1 MEDNFTLDRLL
12 RATVISSAFTVPII
26 SILLIIG
33 LKTENKVLLT
43 IGTVIITMLG
53 VAFLI
58 SDIVII
64 IAMLFLALAS
74 VIWIQKQII
83 KVIIWFLKNE
93 E

>member
-12 RATVISSAFTVPII
+12 RTTVIASAFTMPII
-26 SILLIIG
+26 SILLMTG

-64 IAMLFLALAS
+64 IAMLFLALACA
-74 VIWIQKQII
+74 IWIQKQII

>member
-26 SILLIIG
+26 SILLMTG

-64 IAMLFLALAS
+64 IEEVKFRRFC
-74 VIWIQKQII
+74 K
-83 KVIIWFLKNE
+83 KNPKKE
-93 E
+93 N